1 MLECVTV
8 GRGVFMDRLAFKIA
22 RITAW
27 YTQQTLA
34 DEIGASQQ
42 TVAKWE
48 ASTNTPQQMKVMRE
62 LEVLLNKNMVELFPD
77 VFG

>member
-1 MLECVTV
+1 MCVMV
-8 GRGVFMDRLAFKIA
+8 VMGAFMDRLAFKIA
-22 RITAW
+22 RITAG

-34 DEIGASQQ
+34 DEIGVSQQ

-48 ASTNTPQQMKVMRE
+48 AGTNTPQRMKIIKM
-62 LEVLLNKNMVELFPD
+62 LEVLLNKNMGELFPD